1 MPDDNLLAQFHNLG
15 DADVKV
21 RCAAAQGVRD
31 TLLSSEVAKTEL
43 AYTLRRLVRGVQ
55 SSRQCCRQGFSL
67 ALAEV
72 LHAFPQELQTVLQL
86 LEQTS
91 ELQAGLRSGEQ
102 KERLL
107 GKLLVYVAILQAGSL
122 KGAKGK
128 GLLLAKEQLEK
139 LGSGL
144 AQIYSARS
152 SLSAAAARAV
162 SDACSDLCQGG
173 HFASVPEVLSAW
185 SLDKKIN
192 GAEDPD
198 VNAYGI
204 FFTLH
209 LAYKDALKAGIDAST
224 LKSWPACVRKDAS
237 NTDAIVN
244 MARCLGKAL
253 AATPLAEAAPSSL
266 DSFCRWWLREAK
278 GKDAQAIQPKIWKA
292 LEEGLFQ
299 EEASLTMTAQAFRG
313 LGEIGLSLQTACSE
327 NSGQVELILPGL
339 FEQLETGFGLLFKA
353 LAWVKSPAHPAALFA
368 QAQLL
373 ATVTGQQG
381 QQQHPSQQSA
391 KRKKGQQEP
400 SPTSRAPTEPA
411 PGARISDEARLAI
424 LSALQR
430 HKDWNRLPGNFQ
442 RQWQQA
448 LLSHLAAPGL
458 RSRCAELLAGLA
470 SVPSDG
476 EESAVLT
483 VRTASQLE
491 QLAMHVRAPDDVILS
506 VICMLFTSSY
516 FGHEG
521 AAATRYSLRDFK
533 ASVGLPAAP
542 PGSGDDFL
550 IPTLPAEVARSTW
563 STKLWSTLG
572 SLVRRTLPEAAEKLV
587 PGAEEEAVN
596 SGAESTAGEFVR
608 TLAFQGCL
616 SDGSLLILR
625 LHDWWDHVLANA
637 SATPKPSPKKK
648 KRSDS
653 GGGIKCIVEVE
664 EAHLDLRRRAL
675 ESCRSIMSIS
685 EGLSSRQKNAI
696 CGLPLC
702 LSLMLLAADADE
714 AQAAAE
720 PLSDV
725 LEILVELPK
734 VVSKGGKIKKKLQES
749 LASLPTVA
757 AELFVS
763 DTGSFVREAAKAT
776 WRELGMFLS
785 DETLTSLCA
794 SVKGDE
800 TNDTDA
806 KDGESED
813 DDEED
818 SDDVEDTGPR
828 TPQQAARIAAFEQAT
843 KEGKA
848 RQAAEK
854 QSGVKKPKGDDED
867 EEDITTLD
875 DAGMLAQLL
884 DDDDGGE
891 LLESFASSGLEG
903 AKAPAK
909 KLTKRQQQLRRKQ
922 EEINRK
928 FREVELL
935 EIFLARYGERRS
947 TSSTL
952 MKDLF
957 DAMMKA
963 SSNAKADKASQ
974 EETEDGKGNDGKQKK
989 QSKGDAALRRLEGG
1003 LSQRLSKLLQKALR
1017 QLCRGSNVDAVAG
1030 WHSAEEWAAK
1040 ARALCLQGQG
1050 QKMAT
1055 SGAKSLEV
1063 GSLMLYFFCAGHR
1076 AATVGQDSSKSS
1088 SGADSWPIAE
1098 ELLTSLLQEWGGKK
1112 DCDQWCQAAL
1122 KAFTARAPQLLRR
1135 LPWMESI
1142 RACRKAFA
1150 QRAQLTF
1157 VATELLR
1164 PAPPGSG
1171 QVAPPAAFVEG
1182 FAGLCAELLEAT
1194 LSEASEGSD
1203 RGGAGATTPNQK
1215 QKLRREALLG
1225 LKCVIKLQQ
1234 KGTQLPAT
1242 IAADLARAVAGV
1254 RDSMPSQQRRGEAY
1268 QLCLHVL
1275 RIVRPQVAG
1284 DRSERQ
1290 GSSSPSRPAKK
1301 QKQTVSSSGQAS
1313 SGSSVKD
1320 KRKKG
1325 RSSSRSPSQ
1334 KPAASPALR
1343 AARS

>member
-15 DADVKV
+15 DSDVKV
-21 RCAAAQGVRD
+21 RCAAAHGVRD
-31 TLLSSEVAKTEL
+31 TLLGGDVAKTEL

-72 LHAFPQELQTVLQL
+72 LHAFPRELQTVLQL

-122 KGAKGK
+122 KAKGAKGK

-139 LGSGL
+139 MGSGL
-144 AQIYSARS
+144 AQIYGARS

-192 GAEDPD
+192 GPEDPD
-198 VNAYGI
+198 VHAYGI

-209 LAYKDALKAGIDAST
+209 LAYKDALKAGIDAAA
-224 LKSWPACVRKDAS
+224 LKSWPACVRKDLS
-237 NTDAIVN
+237 NSDAIVN

-253 AATPLAEAAPSSL
+253 TATPLAEAAPSSL
-266 DSFCRWWLREAK
+266 DAFCRWWLREAK
-278 GKDAQAIQPKIWKA
+278 GKDAQALQPKIWRA

-299 EEASLTMTAQAFRG
+299 EEANLTTTAQAFRG
-313 LGEIGLSLQTACSE
+313 LGEIGLSLQTACLE
-327 NSGQVELILPGL
+327 KNCQAELILPGL
-339 FEQLETGFGLLFKA
+339 FEKLETGFGLLFKA

-373 ATVTGQQG
+373 ATVTGNRTGGQQM
-381 QQQHPSQQSA
+381 QQQHPSQHPA
-391 KRKKGQQEP
+391 KRKKGQQES
-400 SPTSRAPTEPA
+400 SPTSRTPTEPA
-411 PGARISDEARLAI
+411 PGARISDDAKLAI

-430 HKDWNRLPGNFQ
+430 HKDWGKLPGHFQ

-458 RSRCAELLAGLA
+458 RSRCAELLTGLA
-470 SVPSDG
+470 SVPSG
-476 EESAVLT
+476 EEESTVVT

-506 VICMLFTSSY
+506 VVCMFFTSSY

-521 AAATRYSLRDFK
+521 GAAARYSLRDFK
-533 ASVGLPAAP
+533 ASVGLPATP
-542 PGSGDDFL
+542 QGSGDDFVV
-550 IPTLPAEVARSTW
+550 PTLPAEVTRSAW
-563 STKLWSTLG
+563 CTKLWSTLG

-608 TLAFQGCL
+608 TLAFAGCL
-616 SDGSLLILR
+616 SDGSLLVLR
-625 LHDWWDHVLANA
+625 LHDWWDHVLEKAGAN
-637 SATPKPSPKKK
+637 SKPSSKKK
-648 KRSDS
+648 KRSDA
-653 GGGIKCIVEVE
+653 GGGTKCIVEIE

-675 ESCRSIMSIS
+675 DSCRSILSIS

-702 LSLMLLAADADE
+702 LSLMLLSTDAEE

-749 LASLPTVA
+749 LASLPMVA

-800 TNDTDA
+800 TKDADA
-806 KDGESED
+806 KDGESDEDEEED
-813 DDEED
+813 DD
-818 SDDVEDTGPR
+818 DDEDTGPR

-848 RQAAEK
+848 RQAAENK
-854 QSGVKKPKGDDED
+854 SGVKKPKGDDED

-884 DDDDGGE
+884 DDDGGGE

-909 KLTKRQQQLRRKQ
+909 KLTKRQQQLRQKQ
-922 EEINRK
+922 DEINRK

-974 EETEDGKGNDGKQKK
+974 EETEEGNGKDGKQKK
-989 QSKGDAALRRLEGG
+989 QSKGDAALRRLEAG
-1003 LSQRLSKLLQKALR
+1003 LSQRLSKLLQRALR
-1017 QLCRGSNVDAVAG
+1017 QVCRSSNVDAVAG

-1076 AATVGQDSSKSS
+1076 SATGTEDW
-1088 SGADSWPIAE
+1088 AIAE
-1098 ELLTSLLQEWGGKK
+1098 ELLTSLLREWGGKK
-1112 DCDQWCQAAL
+1112 DCDMWCQAAL
-1122 KAFTARAPQLLRR
+1122 KAFTARAPQLLRK

-1157 VATELLR
+1157 VAMELLR

-1171 QVAPPAAFVEG
+1171 QVAPPPAFVEG

-1194 LSEASEGSD
+1194 LSEETNG
-1203 RGGAGATTPNQK
+1203 GGAGATTPNQK

-1234 KGTQLPAT
+1234 KGTQLPPT
-1242 IAADLARAVAGV
+1242 LAADLARAVAGV
-1254 RDSMPSQQRRGEAY
+1254 RDSMPNQQRRGEAY
-1268 QLCLHVL
+1268 QLCLHIL

-1284 DRSERQ
+1284 ERSERQ

-1301 QKQTVSSSGQAS
+1301 QKQMVSSSEQAS
-1313 SGSSVKD
+1313 AGRKE

-1334 KPAASPALR
+1334 KPAGSPSLQAT
-1343 AARS
+1343 RS